1 MSDAAAISSE
11 LSDRLEIASL
21 IARVA
26 LVADMGS
33 LDDYKGLY
41 TEGASWEFPSAPR
54 RGLPDIMEGARERR
68 AAGDTGPGS
77 ATRHAITTLSVS
89 VLSEDEAEADSYFL
103 FYTDTTTTPTLRLMG
118 HYHDTLQRED
128 GAWRIARRQITI
140 G

>member
-1 MSDAAAISSE
+1 MTDTAAISRQQA
-11 LSDRLEIASL
+11 DRLEIANL

-33 LDDYKGLY
+33 VDDYQDLY
-41 TEGASWEFPSAPR
+41 TEDASWEFPGAPR

-68 AAGDTGPGS
+68 AAGGVGPGTG
-77 ATRHAITTLSVS
+77 TRHAISTLAVS
-89 VLSEDEAEADSYFL
+89 ELGEDTAEADSYFQ

-118 HYHDTLQRED
+118 HYHDTLRRQD